1 MVNNHQKII
10 DFYKIAI
17 SDKDE
22 KNKVENEKISIF
34 ITEITSLKSIILKH
48 EKNIADKLKMNLEL
62 ENLNLE
68 LRNHILELNKLIPIP
83 VPLSVEG
90 PNIHILENEISNLKF
105 EIVQINLELQSS
117 QKLIITLKDKI
128 RDMGGKDVSF
138 MDSFEEVMRDEML
151 AMKWAFEAKL
161 RVAKEK
167 AESTS
172 QRHAQEIQRMGQQP
186 P

>member
-1 MVNNHQKII
+1 MTKHEYSIFTYLHIHYQVNNHQKII

-138 MDSFEEVMRDEML
+138 MDSFEEVYIYIYVYMCIYIYVYLYVEY
-151 AMKWAFEAKL
+151 
-161 RVAKEK
+161 VC
-167 AESTS
+167 
-172 QRHAQEIQRMGQQP
+172 I
-186 P
+186 